1 LSNHSSVEKAGLR
14 PLWRYIGGMVVRPRA
29 TLDRL
34 AAESTIRWAVLLQAL
49 GLLIGWGNVALFA
62 LAGQDWLGT
71 KPLLQDP
78 AVITLFG
85 HLRVP
90 LEHYVPFFVVM
101 LPLLLLVGL
110 VLPAAVVQLL
120 SKIWGGRGTFE
131 QMVNT
136 LVFSLGVPEL
146 LLASTAELLGSVPA
160 NLLSGHPYWWVAAM
174 NGEFGPVVGF
184 LWNFYVIGIYATAQ
198 YLWAIALG
206 TIAIRR
212 VQKIPWWAAI
222 LTMTIALALW
232 ILLVSTLV
240 R

>member
-1 LSNHSSVEKAGLR
+1 MSNHSSVGKAGLR

-71 KPLLQDP
+71 
-78 AVITLFG
+78 
-85 HLRVP
+85 
-90 LEHYVPFFVVM
+90 
-101 LPLLLLVGL
+101 
-110 VLPAAVVQLL
+110 
-120 SKIWGGRGTFE
+120 
-131 QMVNT
+131 
-136 LVFSLGVPEL
+136 
-146 LLASTAELLGSVPA
+146 
-160 NLLSGHPYWWVAAM
+160 
-174 NGEFGPVVGF
+174 
-184 LWNFYVIGIYATAQ
+184 
-198 YLWAIALG
+198 
-206 TIAIRR
+206 IAIRR

-222 LTMTIALALW
+222 LTMTTALALW

>member
-1 LSNHSSVEKAGLR
+1 MGKDVAAGKTGLGL
-14 PLWRYIGGMVVRPRA
+14 LWRYIGGMVVRPRA
-29 TLDRL
+29 TLNRL
-34 AAESTIRWAVLLQAL
+34 AAEPTIRWAVLFECL

-90 LEHYVPFFVVM
+90 LDHYVPFFVII
-101 LPLLLLVGL
+101 LPLLTLIGL
-110 VLPAAVVQLL
+110 VLPAAVAQLL
-120 SKIWGGRGTFE
+120 SKIWGGRGSFE
-131 QMVNT
+131 QMINT
-136 LVFSLGVPEL
+136 LVFCLGVPAL
-146 LLASTAELLGSVPA
+146 FLASTAEVLGGVPA
-160 NLLSGHPYWWVAAM
+160 NLLSGRPYWWVAAM
-174 NGEFGPVVGF
+174 EGEFGPAVGV
-184 LWNFYVIGIYATAQ
+184 LWNFYVVGIYATAQ

-206 TIAIRR
+206 SIAIRQ

-222 LTMTIALALW
+222 LTMTTAFALW
-232 ILLVSTLV
+232 MLLVSTLV